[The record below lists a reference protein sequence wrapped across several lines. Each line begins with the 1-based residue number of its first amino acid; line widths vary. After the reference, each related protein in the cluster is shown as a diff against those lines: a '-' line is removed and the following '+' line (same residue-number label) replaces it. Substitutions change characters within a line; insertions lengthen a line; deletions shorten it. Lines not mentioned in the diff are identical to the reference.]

1 MKRGVFA
8 IVHCAQLFVLNHG
21 KCNVRQGAKMRR
33 KWPVAA
39 AAIPLAFGWALVA
52 AHPAAASTRAGL
64 PGPGAQV
71 QPGGPVSQ
79 AATSGGQNTSVSSS
93 NWAGYAAT
101 GPARRPP

>member
-1 MKRGVFA
+1 
-8 IVHCAQLFVLNHG
+8 
-21 KCNVRQGAKMRR
+21 MRR

-79 AATSGGQNTSVSSS
+79 AAT
-93 NWAGYAAT
+93 AT
-101 GPARRPP
+101 PLRVAPAFAVALPMRQ